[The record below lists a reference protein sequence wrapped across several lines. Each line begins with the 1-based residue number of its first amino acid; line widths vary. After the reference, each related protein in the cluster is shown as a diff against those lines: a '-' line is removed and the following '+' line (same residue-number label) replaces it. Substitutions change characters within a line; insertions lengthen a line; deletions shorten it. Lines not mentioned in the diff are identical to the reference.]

1 MRRPIRESN
10 WRSCCDNSGRW
21 TRSTRGQQ
29 RPGTSC
35 TQSGT
40 SLQVLLP
47 KVRLGALTP
56 SPHKIIIQPSAD
68 GRTCDWTPSPRPL
81 LNCFL
86 AGLSCDPLDHL
97 WHKAIDH
104 FLFQYLATDVHT
116 SGAGRGDPE
125 LRGLLIG
132 LVFEAVDQT

>member
-35 TQSGT
+35 TQSVT

-47 KVRLGALTP
+47 KVRLGALAP
-56 SPHKIIIQPSAD
+56 SPHKIIIQPRAD
-68 GRTCDWTPSPRPL
+68 GRTCDWNHPPRPL

-86 AGLSCDPLDHL
+86 ASLSCDPLDHL
-97 WHKAIDH
+97 GHKAIDH
-104 FLFQYLATDVHT
+104 FFFQYLTTNVYT
-116 SGAGRGDPE
+116 SSAGRCDPE
-125 LRGLLIG
+125 FRCLLLG
-132 LVFEAVDQT
+132 VVFEAV